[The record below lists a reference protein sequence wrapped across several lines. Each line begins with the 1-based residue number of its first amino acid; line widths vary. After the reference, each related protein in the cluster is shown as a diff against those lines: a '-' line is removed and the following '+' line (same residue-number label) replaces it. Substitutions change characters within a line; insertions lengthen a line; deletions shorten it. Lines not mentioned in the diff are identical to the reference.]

1 MPLPSRRPGL
11 CVGGAPGRHRGP
23 RRGQGAPD
31 PSEKPIRS
39 RPLAQHVVG
48 GASASERGEDRGASA
63 RPGAASPHAQPHLV
77 CHSAPSLAR
86 SLRAALCFSSS
97 RSFSWLARSRAG
109 AELGKGPG
117 RTARPL
123 VPLCWGPRGGVAT
136 GKPSPARGPVRSG
149 PQRAS
154 PAGAVPPAKL
164 ATPPRPAG
172 SPRRPAVAPRGCRC
186 PDPGRCVRE
195 AGCPPRA
202 APPLRPAQHVRLW
215 LLTSTAPTSE
225 TRLGAAPRTEAS
237 GRDGAGLR
245 EGWPATA

>member
-1 MPLPSRRPGL
+1 MRVTGGTVTACPSPHAGQV
-11 CVGGAPGRHRGP
+11 CASAGHQGDTAGRDEVRGP
-23 RRGQGAPD
+23 PTHPRSPFGRGRW
-31 PSEKPIRS
+31 PSTWWEGR
-39 RPLAQHVVG
+39 LLQNVG
-48 GASASERGEDRGASA
+48 RTEGPPHG
-63 RPGAASPHAQPHLV
+63 PGAASPHAQPHLV

-123 VPLCWGPRGGVAT
+123 VPLCWGPRGGAAT

-202 APPLRPAQHVRLW
+202 ALPPRPPH
-215 LLTSTAPTSE
+215 STCGCGS
-225 TRLGAAPRTEAS
+225 
-237 GRDGAGLR
+237 
-245 EGWPATA
+245 